1 MYLNHPQTSS
11 CPLQLWPLGGH
22 TSEGKG
28 SVCFIFEESL
38 EAPSY
43 TLAIYKPSS
52 SSCIATPPKHATLP
66 TFPAD
71 QQTWCTAMAV
81 QSFNETVYKM
91 QSQISILRDKPTMYL
106 NVLLL
111 LNNWEKFKVRKL
123 KKKKKTKK
131 KKHYWL
137 HHISNFLIERLYI
150 HSPTSSLKPVFLL

>member
-1 MYLNHPQTSS
+1 MYLNNPQTSS
-11 CPLQLWPLGGH
+11 CPFAAL
-22 TSEGKG
+22 TSWRTHHSKGKG

-52 SSCIATPPKHATLP
+52 SKLHRHLLFPKHTTPP

-81 QSFNETVYKM
+81 QSFNETVHKM

-111 LNNWEKFKVRKL
+111 LNN
-123 KKKKKTKK
+123 
-131 KKHYWL
+131 
-137 HHISNFLIERLYI
+137 
-150 HSPTSSLKPVFLL
+150 